1 PDGEPPTLGQ
11 LQLDINDLKKENLS
25 FFLPNRPKQSGSVHS
40 RLLKNFRSEELRFF
54 IDPRRKR
61 PLCADVKK
69 TILNRGEFA
78 NILNEYVGGDFT
90 EDFRGRDEKEIQ
102 ERIKKTSD
110 HLKKILGNKE
120 TRHDADDLGVG
131 GPSLKT
137 AAGLAEIAENLDLAS
152 IEQLKAAGKK
162 GFHWIRIEPDTV
174 RLGIPATPECAQ
186 QIAGHPKTSHPG
198 KE

>member
-1 PDGEPPTLGQ
+1 MKTSIPSLFILLATLCSSGCLVIEKKTVVVIIPPESKEIYLYYVFEGISEAQYPDGEPPTLGQ

-78 NILNEYVGGDFT
+78 NILN
-90 EDFRGRDEKEIQ
+90 
-102 ERIKKTSD
+102 
-110 HLKKILGNKE
+110 
-120 TRHDADDLGVG
+120 
-131 GPSLKT
+131 
-137 AAGLAEIAENLDLAS
+137 
-152 IEQLKAAGKK
+152 
-162 GFHWIRIEPDTV
+162 
-174 RLGIPATPECAQ
+174 
-186 QIAGHPKTSHPG
+186 
-198 KE
+198 